1 MNPDTSA
8 MAVLVADEFD
18 LVRDGLRSLLSSR
31 PGWQICAEAINGRE
45 AVEKAI
51 QFRPN
56 IAVLDLRLPELNGL
70 EAARRIHQAL
80 PSTGIIVLVPEN
92 SEELTQEASDAGA
105 HSLILKSDAKRL
117 LVAAIESVARQRG
130 FLSAATPERGRQ
142 SRAESQSPWAKARR
156 PRRRL
161 TPREREIVQI
171 VVGGRT
177 NKEIAALLVRSVKTI
192 EAHRANIMNKLGLQR
207 LSELVRYAI
216 GNRIV
221 EE

>member
-8 MAVLVADEFD
+8 LRVLLADEID

-31 PGWQICAEAINGRE
+31 PGWEICAEAINGRE

-56 IAVLDLRLPELNGL
+56 IAVLDLSLPELNGL
-70 EAARRIHQAL
+70 EATRRIRQAL
-80 PSTGIIVLVPEN
+80 PGTGIMLLVLQN
-92 SEELTQEASDAGA
+92 SEQLTQEASDAGA
-105 HSLILKSDAKRL
+105 HGLILKSDAKRL
-117 LVAAIESVARQRG
+117 LVAAIESVAPQSR
-130 FLSAATPERGRQ
+130 FLSAATPELGRQ
-142 SRAESQSPWAKARR
+142 SRLESESGWANARR

-161 TPREREIVQI
+161 TPREREIVQL

-177 NKEIAALLVRSVKTI
+177 NKEIAALLVRSVKTV

-207 LSELVRYAI
+207 FSELVHYAI
-216 GNRIV
+216 RNRIV
-221 EE
+221 DE

>member
-1 MNPDTSA
+1 MNPDISA
-8 MAVLVADEFD
+8 LRVLVADEFD

-31 PGWQICAEAINGRE
+31 PGWEICAEANNGWE

-56 IAVLDLRLPELNGL
+56 IAVLDLSLPQLDGL
-70 EAARRIHQAL
+70 EATRRIRKAL
-80 PSTGIIVLVPEN
+80 PGTGIMLLVPQN
-92 SEELTQEASDAGA
+92 SEQLTQEASDAGA
-105 HSLILKSDAKRL
+105 HSLILKFDAKRL
-117 LVAAIESVARQRG
+117 LVSAIESVAPQSPL
-130 FLSAATPERGRQ
+130 LSAATAELRRQGRLQ
-142 SRAESQSPWAKARR
+142 SESPWAKVRR
-156 PRRRL
+156 PHRRL
-161 TPREREIVQI
+161 TPREREIVQL

-177 NKEIAALLVRSVKTI
+177 NKEIAGLLVRSVKTV

-216 GNRIV
+216 RNRIV